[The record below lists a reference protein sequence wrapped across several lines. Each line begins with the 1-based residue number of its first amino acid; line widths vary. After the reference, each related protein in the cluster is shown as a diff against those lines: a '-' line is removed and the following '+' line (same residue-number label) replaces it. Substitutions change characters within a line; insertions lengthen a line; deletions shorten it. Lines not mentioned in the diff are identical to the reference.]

1 MKIKDLS
8 RDLEP
13 ATVIRGIQ
21 IRADGENTETE
32 RMVAEEHFLDVYV
45 NEVLTLKIVCTPDF
59 LPELV
64 LGRLYTEGII
74 HELSDVDL
82 LHICE
87 YGLRARVYLNREAS
101 TDSRDAG
108 FVGQTPTCCTGNRV
122 LTDIFHDPE
131 PPAPVVPVPLQ
142 PEWIYRLSEA
152 FEQTAPLYQK
162 TRSVHSCFL
171 SLHGEILYC
180 CEDLGRHNAVD
191 KVIGCALRDQV
202 DLRQCILFSSGR
214 LPTDMVS
221 KAVRAGVPV
230 LASKTAAT
238 GAAVEL
244 ARQFHLTLVLFA
256 RPDHFML
263 LPGQDPGEAD
273 SGAVGRAGEV
283 RP

>member
-1 MKIKDLS
+1 MKLKNLS

-13 ATVIRGIQ
+13 ATVIRGLQ
-21 IRADGENTETE
+21 IRANGEETETE

-74 HELSDVDL
+74 HGLDDVEL

-87 YGLRARVYLNREAS
+87 HGLRARVYLNRGAS
-101 TDSRDAG
+101 AGSRDTDSVER
-108 FVGQTPTCCTGNRV
+108 TPTCCTGNRI
-122 LTDIFHDPE
+122 LTDVFHHPE

-171 SLHGEILYC
+171 GLRGEILYC

-191 KVIGCALRDQV
+191 KVIGCALRDRV

-256 RPDHFML
+256 RPDHFTL
-263 LPGQDPGEAD
+263 LPGQEDAKDGNEAT
-273 SGAVGRAGEV
+273 ARNEEV
-283 RP
+283 DL